1 MWTTI
6 DDSVLSNTDDYLLQV
21 IFITVDAIGNIISF
35 TVSIPSLSNINQ
47 HIFKGSLTH

>member
-21 IFITVDAIGNIISF
+21 IFITGDAIGNISF

-47 HIFKGSLTH
+47 HIFKRSLTH